1 MLICL
6 SWLDYTISAYRSRI
20 GCDVLLLALF
30 AAIIGI
36 IVWLISSRKENVD
49 SEISPSAK
57 GPATLPGFP
66 PTLPPGSGPG
76 PLSFMRCEDETENC
90 CNGLD
95 NICDLGV
102 DEIFYAGVHNAMA
115 SVEDGFF
122 YGSNQQYELEGA
134 LEAGYRGINLDVCNC
149 NGDYQLCH
157 GICDFGARD
166 PAQTFGSINTFLNAN
181 PTETILIILEI
192 DNSADD
198 TVDLDELYN
207 ILSRVDGLV
216 EKIYVH
222 NDRTAPWPSL
232 RTVVD
237 RNTVRSFAVLL
248 VSMLQLSR
256 ISHIDALYFCPKRL
270 LLFHY
275 NSGVDCKNDNCPA
288 GFNEW
293 FDYAGETE
301 YKFFSV
307 EAIQAGEFSCK
318 VTRGSNKSPFLAVNS
333 FVTPPSQSVAETVN
347 SLEFARTRL
356 ERCSSLNDSA
366 DVNIIF
372 ADFWSKGELPQ
383 LAQEHNVA
391 LGSPPPGSPTSSPT
405 APFAFMQCNKE
416 SQHCCNGLDSI
427 CHLRVDE
434 ILYVSV
440 HNAVATLEGPNDQFQ
455 LERALEAG
463 YRGLNFEVCSCQGE
477 YQLCTGMCGFGV
489 RDPVE
494 IFESINRFMDNYP
507 TETILITLDLNSD
520 VGRPIDLAVIASILS
535 GVEGL
540 MEKIYVHEAANC
552 PWPTLR
558 EVVDANTVSTA
569 CGSCL

>member
-1 MLICL
+1 MQC
-6 SWLDYTISAYRSRI
+6 
-20 GCDVLLLALF
+20 
-30 AAIIGI
+30 
-36 IVWLISSRKENVD
+36 E
-49 SEISPSAK
+49 
-57 GPATLPGFP
+57 
-66 PTLPPGSGPG
+66 
-76 PLSFMRCEDETENC
+76 EDETENC

-95 NICDLGV
+95 NICDLRV
-102 DEIFYAGVHNAMA
+102 DEIFYAGVHNAMS

-122 YGSNQQYELEGA
+122 YGSNQQFELEGA

-157 GICDFGARD
+157 GVCDFGARD
-166 PAQTFGSINTFLNAN
+166 PAQTFGSINSFLDAN
-181 PTETILIILEI
+181 PTEIILIILEI
-192 DNSADD
+192 DNSADE
-198 TVDLDELYN
+198 TVDLDVLYN

-222 NDRTAPWPSL
+222 NDKTAPWPSL

-248 VSMLQLSR
+248 VSFYCNTLEYLTLMLS
-256 ISHIDALYFCPKRL
+256 ISFQKRL

-275 NSGVDCKNDNCPA
+275 NSGVDCENDNCPA
-288 GFNEW
+288 GFNSW

-301 YKFFSV
+301 YNFFSI
-307 EAIQAGEFSCK
+307 EGIQASQFSCK
-318 VTRGSNKSPFLAVNS
+318 VTRGSSRLPFLAVNS
-333 FVTPPSQSVAETVN
+333 FVTPPSQSVAKTVN
-347 SLEFARTRL
+347 SLKFARTRL
-356 ERCSSLNDSA
+356 ESCSTLNDSA
-366 DVNIIF
+366 NVNLIF
-372 ADFWSKGELPQ
+372 ADFWSEGDLPQ

-391 LGSPPPGSPTSSPT
+391 LGSPSLGSPTSSPT
-405 APFAFMQCNKE
+405 APFPFMQCNNE
-416 SQHCCNGLDSI
+416 SQDCCNGLDSI

-440 HNAVATLEGPNDQFQ
+440 HNAVATLEGPDGQFQ

-477 YQLCTGMCGFGV
+477 FQLCTGMCGFGT

-494 IFESINRFMDNYP
+494 IFETINQFLEKYP

-520 VGRPIDLAVIASILS
+520 IGRPVDLAVIASTLS
-535 GVEGL
+535 AAVGL
-540 MEKIYVHEAANC
+540 IEKIYVHEGANC

-558 EVVDANTVSTA
+558 EMIDANTVSTA
-569 CGSCL
+569 CGSIL